1 MKQSLPINC
10 QLEFIMLLANWRMTP
25 FYSNLALDEFFS
37 PLVHIAYVYWLTEQL
52 IYVAVVCVHWVVK
65 YTDVMLL
72 SQTALR

>member
-1 MKQSLPINC
+1 MS
-10 QLEFIMLLANWRMTP
+10 
-25 FYSNLALDEFFS
+25 FFF